1 MVYCKSLRH
10 KLDSARRLTADDWR
24 IVAQAWW
31 WLLLTDLL
39 LRLLSLQHAQSK
51 TAPCAV
57 RLPESA
63 ESISATL
70 HRLRR
75 LVSMAARHHLYPM
88 TCLRQSLVLQR
99 LLARRGIA
107 ALLKIG
113 VRKEAG
119 MLAAHA
125 WLEYRGQP
133 IGQPEAIAQHYAPL
147 LPSKGRQ

>member
-10 KLDSARRLTADDWR
+10 KLDSARQLTADDWR

-39 LRLLSLQHAQSK
+39 LRLLPLQHAQSK
-51 TAPCAV
+51 TAPFTGH
-57 RLPESA
+57 LPESA
-63 ESISATL
+63 ESISARL
-70 HRLRR
+70 HRLYR
-75 LVSMAARHHLYPM
+75 LVSVAARYHLYPM

-107 ALLKIG
+107 VLLKIG

-119 MLAAHA
+119 ILAAHA